1 MKSGFGTKQVNMVS
15 LLEPAVLN
23 IAYTITLYMVV
34 QLSARRDII
43 LSFFNQ
49 QLLRGNKYS
58 EAENQ

>member
-1 MKSGFGTKQVNMVS
+1 MVS